1 MVGNVTVC
9 GWYVLGKT
17 DRISDLELV
26 NIRHRSPRCPKK
38 YPTFKKPGILTSELG
53 KTGLSKVNYP
63 TNDLYPWS
71 ILT

>member
-38 YPTFKKPGILTSELG
+38 YPTFKKPGILTSQLG
-53 KTGLSKVNYP
+53 ETGL
-63 TNDLYPWS
+63 
-71 ILT
+71 